1 MALGFR
7 TLLIIAV
14 LGGIAAGGVPTPVM
28 AQEKPASD
36 LHQLSTAELRERIQ
50 QANDQLDEQIK
61 KCIPIDTTI
70 YRELLWEARR
80 RRSDFVID
88 SDPTKPQP
96 KFREIN
102 DQYEFAKALNK
113 KAEDARGRQWMNEYM
128 SKQYCRPPAKST
140 TPPDQAETQ
149 TQKPPAQGSPGAK
162 VPEQA
167 QTQTA
172 KPPEPTGKPPQQTQT
187 PPPKSPE
194 QKSTKTNQPAQAGGQ
209 APSDKPAPK
218 TDHTESLEPPP
229 LKFGPQPKTPPQS
242 TNQSSLPL
250 PVPKFAEP
258 ILAVHNAE
266 RLEFGA
272 PPLQWDPQLATA
284 AAAYAQ
290 QLADGAPYVH
300 SPRTGREDQREN
312 LSRGLRGAR
321 PEQMMRIWTNEKRYF
336 HAGVFPDVST
346 TGDAN
351 DVLHYTQMIWRM
363 TTRLGCGVANGK
375 AGAFM
380 VCRYSPP
387 GNAPGKAI
395 P

>member
-14 LGGIAAGGVPTPVM
+14 LGGIAAGGVPTPVV

-113 KAEDARGRQWMNEYM
+113 KAEDARGRQWVNEYM

-149 TQKPPAQGSPGAK
+149 TQKPPAQGSPGPK

-172 KPPEPTGKPPQQTQT
+172 
-187 PPPKSPE
+187 
-194 QKSTKTNQPAQAGGQ
+194 
-209 APSDKPAPK
+209 D
-218 TDHTESLEPPP
+218 
-229 LKFGPQPKTPPQS
+229 
-242 TNQSSLPL
+242 
-250 PVPKFAEP
+250 
-258 ILAVHNAE
+258 
-266 RLEFGA
+266 
-272 PPLQWDPQLATA
+272 A
-284 AAAYAQ
+284 AAQPSAAEEPE
-290 QLADGAPYVH
+290 AVPTPAAPV
-300 SPRTGREDQREN
+300 E
-312 LSRGLRGAR
+312 
-321 PEQMMRIWTNEKRYF
+321 
-336 HAGVFPDVST
+336 PDTANT
-346 TGDAN
+346 TEE
-351 DVLHYTQMIWRM
+351 R
-363 TTRLGCGVANGK
+363 
-375 AGAFM
+375 
-380 VCRYSPP
+380 
-387 GNAPGKAI
+387 NA
-395 P
+395 